1 METTAG
7 RHVLGVTE
15 ETMLLGK
22 VFIMV
27 LANCR
32 GDVEHAEDDA
42 EDEDFMA
49 LLVMLLLADNGC
61 DAELWV
67 GEAFR
72 RLASFSAARE
82 SWSLALLM
90 ALALPFLDELWPRD
104 ERYDGLSS
112 VVDLSLLNAVLI
124 MMIVPD

>member
-32 GDVEHAEDDA
+32 GDEEHADDA
-42 EDEDFMA
+42 EDEDFIV
-49 LLVMLLLADNGC
+49 LLVMLLLGDNEC
-61 DAELWV
+61 EAELLV
-67 GEAFR
+67 DEAFK
-72 RLASFSAARE
+72 RLASFSAARV
-82 SWSLALLM
+82 S
-90 ALALPFLDELWPRD
+90 
-104 ERYDGLSS
+104 
-112 VVDLSLLNAVLI
+112 
-124 MMIVPD
+124 